1 MNVMLMVSLLSRFIT
16 RYIKCFPE
24 FSWPGVKQKLFAFQ
38 LLNSVFAQAIRQKRR
53 HAVLKA
59 AIMIITT
66 YHHNACFNFQRG
78 YYLQRSLKYAFYVQR
93 KVLTFEMLVALY
105 NNLQQPSMY
114 LLFMF
119 HCSNRTTICLI
130 VFISLIIV

>member
-1 MNVMLMVSLLSRFIT
+1 MEIENDCIKKYSQSSKCTKIQICFVDEFQGIHHECYANGLTPVRFIT

-38 LLNSVFAQAIRQKRR
+38 LLNSFFAHHRFGKNRRR

-66 YHHNACFNFQRG
+66 YHHNACFNF
-78 YYLQRSLKYAFYVQR
+78 
-93 KVLTFEMLVALY
+93 
-105 NNLQQPSMY
+105 
-114 LLFMF
+114 
-119 HCSNRTTICLI
+119 
-130 VFISLIIV
+130 

>member
-16 RYIKCFPE
+16 RNIKCFPQ

-66 YHHNACFNFQRG
+66 YHHNACFNF
-78 YYLQRSLKYAFYVQR
+78 
-93 KVLTFEMLVALY
+93 
-105 NNLQQPSMY
+105 
-114 LLFMF
+114 
-119 HCSNRTTICLI
+119 
-130 VFISLIIV
+130 